1 MLVNASSPL
10 ESLADLVALGKSGK
24 KISYGTGGSGSISHL
39 TGELLMRS
47 AGFRMIHIPYHGGA
61 PAIADLRGSQID
73 VVIEGVPVATP
84 LIQTKKLR
92 ALVVISRERLST
104 LPDVPTVAEAGYPD
118 MVVDVWYG
126 LLAPAKTPVPI
137 VARLNQ
143 AVNHALEQP
152 NVSSNLKEKQSAV
165 AIGGTPEK
173 FGDLLKREL
182 MRWSEA
188 VRVSGAKVE

>member
-1 MLVNASSPL
+1 
-10 ESLADLVALGKSGK
+10 
-24 KISYGTGGSGSISHL
+24 
-39 TGELLMRS
+39 MRS